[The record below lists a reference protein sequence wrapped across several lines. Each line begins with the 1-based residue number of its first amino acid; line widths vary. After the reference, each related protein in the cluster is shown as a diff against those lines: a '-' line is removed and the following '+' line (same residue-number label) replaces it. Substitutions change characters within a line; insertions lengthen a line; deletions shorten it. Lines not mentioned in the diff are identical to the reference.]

1 MRIRVR
7 LFSSNTPDD
16 TKLFYCSCV
25 IPGRIFIWV
34 TSIEY
39 CCDMDKKDIMYMV
52 GALGIILI
60 IALVIKPVMTG
71 QPVNTGIALPNTQP
85 TVTPAI
91 MADANNTPQD
101 ITRVTTI
108 PLPTATPTPVPTWD
122 KTVSSVGFVDP
133 SLYGITGNQSVPDS
147 SRFDEKPVY
156 NNMTSYA
163 KFSGQ
168 YSGTTQVVKIPF
180 PYWELVYT
188 IQPYSDV
195 TPSKVEVV
203 PKSGEGLAYSGLQ
216 GSYSTANPEFSIQ
229 VMDADDPNRIVRT
242 ITPPGGI
249 DLDLWLG
256 NKKTVT
262 NPQEKLKSS
271 QKATVP
277 EDTVYVDP
285 RPWTEKFYSGQANYF
300 FIVNARNL
308 ESYSITIQV
317 PTRYIGT
324 Y

>member
-1 MRIRVR
+1 
-7 LFSSNTPDD
+7 
-16 TKLFYCSCV
+16 
-25 IPGRIFIWV
+25 
-34 TSIEY
+34 
-39 CCDMDKKDIMYMV
+39 MYMI

-71 QPVNTGIALPNTQP
+71 QPANTGIALPTSQP
-85 TVTPAI
+85 PVTPFI
-91 MADANNTPQD
+91 IADSNNTPQV
-101 ITRVTTI
+101 ITRVTTLPI
-108 PLPTATPTPVPTWD
+108 PTATPKPVPTWD
-122 KTVSSVGFVDP
+122 KKVSSVGFVDP
-133 SLYGITGNQSVPDS
+133 SIYGISDNQSISDS

-156 NNMTSYA
+156 NNITAYA

-168 YSGTTQVVKIPF
+168 YSGTTQVLKIPF

-188 IQPYSDV
+188 IQPFSDV
-195 TPSKVEVV
+195 QPSKTQVIPV
-203 PKSGEGLAYSGLQ
+203 KGEGLAYSGLQ

-262 NPQEKLKSS
+262 NPQDKIKSS
-271 QKATVP
+271 QMATVSS
-277 EDTVYVDP
+277 DTVYVDP
-285 RPWTEKFYSGQANYF
+285 RPWTEKFYSGQASYYF
-300 FIVNARNL
+300 IINARNL
-308 ESYSITIQV
+308 ESYSIIIQV